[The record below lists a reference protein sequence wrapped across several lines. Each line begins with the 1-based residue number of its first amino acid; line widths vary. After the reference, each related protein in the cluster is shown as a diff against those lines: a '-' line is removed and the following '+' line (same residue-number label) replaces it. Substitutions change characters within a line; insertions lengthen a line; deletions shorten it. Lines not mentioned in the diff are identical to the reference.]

1 MNHPFSPSSSNPV
14 ACATCKHKAI
24 DHTDRATCD
33 ICGASGECNL
43 TSDDRLLCP
52 DCDYKDIRNRTPDEL
67 NSRATEVRRKF
78 NEIDAGIQI
87 STDIFNAKTIGIHQL
102 KLAIDADTSVP
113 ADKKYFTLATAI
125 DVRFTKLTE
134 IIYGAK
140 ETVLHA
146 ENEQRAIQTYYN
158 ELGKK
163 LRAEEKE
170 KLRLRDATYVPITP
184 DVKKTPRAPSIKKG
198 ANPNEV
204 RAACVNA
211 GVPEAVAIVSM
222 LLVAKKCSIDEAVS
236 SYKVAKGIQ

>member
-1 MNHPFSPSSSNPV
+1 MNHPFSPSSNNPV
-14 ACATCKHKAI
+14 LCNQCKHKAI

-33 ICGASGECNL
+33 ICGNSGECNL

-52 DCDYKDIRNRTPDEL
+52 DCDYKDLRDRTPEEL

-102 KLAIDADTSVP
+102 KLAIDADSSVP

-158 ELGKK
+158 ELGKR
-163 LRAEEKE
+163 LRQEEKE
-170 KLRLRDATYVPITP
+170 KLRLRDATYIPITP
-184 DVKKTPRAPSIKKG
+184 DVKKTPKAPKVKVI
-198 ANPNEV
+198 ANPAEV
-204 RAACVNA
+204 RAACVRH
-211 GVPEAVAIVSM
+211 GVPDAVM
-222 LLVAKKCSIDEAVS
+222 LVTMLMVAKKYSVEDAIDV
-236 SYKVAKGIQ
+236 YKQTKGIQ